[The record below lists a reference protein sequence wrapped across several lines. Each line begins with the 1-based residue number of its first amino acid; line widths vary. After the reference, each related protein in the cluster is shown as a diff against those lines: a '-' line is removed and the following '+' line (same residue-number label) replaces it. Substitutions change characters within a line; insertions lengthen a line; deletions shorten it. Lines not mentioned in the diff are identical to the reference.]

1 MPSVPDAST
10 KTESPSG
17 DSSSTGAFLCVCGEL
32 IRVTSS
38 VNLQCAHC
46 SRVYSHDA
54 VRRYGAE
61 TRTLE
66 ARAGFNPPTHL
77 TPREPGGPPAPDKTT
92 DVLPAG
98 SRLGHFEI
106 VSVIGRGGVGMV
118 YKALDTSL
126 NRYVALKVI
135 RTHANVNKRQEFV
148 DRLFEEA
155 RAQARINHTN
165 VVHVYYVGRE
175 GQIPYLAMELV
186 NGPTLSRQ
194 IHAGALPFERV
205 VHYAIQVTEA
215 LEHAARFDIV
225 HGDVKPSNML
235 VSGEDRLKLSDF
247 GQASRV
253 SDSAGKQGVIAG
265 TPNYIPPES
274 DYGKNLGIS
283 GDMYMLGVSF
293 FEMTF
298 GRLPYTFKGGDFRA
312 KLQVHRTASVEFPD
326 PWPAE
331 VPEGWR
337 AVLGRL
343 LAKQPEHRYPD
354 YLSLLSDLYRL
365 RPSALASASRL
376 ARGVAWVIDLT
387 LFGLL
392 QAAVWLV
399 LLGSHGALRTLG
411 ENTLFYAIL
420 VGNFFS
426 PLLAS
431 LLQAAWGTSVGKHL
445 LNLRIVDRHGQ
456 PLRRLRLGL
465 RMAAQMFPLW
475 IFGVVQ
481 ILEQDL
487 WLDDLNP
494 WLQVAAVWLVAS
506 DILVALVNPR
516 GRSLHDLLFATRVV
530 YDLKDLDLPRNAA
543 P

>member
-1 MPSVPDAST
+1 MPPPDAIT
-10 KTESPSG
+10 KTETTPG

-32 IRVTSS
+32 IRVTPSP
-38 VNLQCAHC
+38 NLKCAHC
-46 SRVYSHDA
+46 ERVYSHEA
-54 VRRYGAE
+54 VQRYGAE

-66 ARAGFNPPTHL
+66 ARGGFNSPTHL
-77 TPREPGGPPAPDKTT
+77 TPREPNGPPVPDRTS

-106 VSVIGRGGVGMV
+106 VAVIGRGGVGMV

-135 RTHANVNKRQEFV
+135 RTHANPNKRQEFV

-155 RAQARINHTN
+155 RAQARINHSN

-194 IHAGALPFERV
+194 IHAGALPFDRV
-205 VHYAIQVTEA
+205 IHYSIQVTEA

-235 VSGEDRLKLSDF
+235 VSGDERLKLSDF

-274 DYGKNLGIS
+274 DYGKTLGIM

-298 GRLPYTFKGGDFRA
+298 GRLPYTFKGADFRA
-312 KLQVHRTASVEFPD
+312 KLQTHRDAPVEFPD
-326 PWPAE
+326 PWPVD
-331 VPEGWR
+331 VPERWR
-337 AVLGRL
+337 SVLERL
-343 LAKQPEHRYPD
+343 LAKKPDQRYPD
-354 YLSLLSDLYRL
+354 YLSLLADLHRL
-365 RPSALASASRL
+365 KPSALPSASRL
-376 ARGVAWVIDLT
+376 ARGVAWLIDLT
-387 LFGLL
+387 LIGLL
-392 QAAVWLV
+392 QALIWIV
-399 LLGSHGALRTLG
+399 LLSTHSGLRHLG
-411 ENTLFYAIL
+411 DDAMIYAIL
-420 VGNFFS
+420 AGNFFA

-431 LLQAAWGTSVGKHL
+431 LLQSAWGTSVGKHL
-445 LNLRIVDRHGQ
+445 LNLRLVDRHGQ
-456 PLRRLRLGL
+456 PLRRWRLGL
-465 RMAAQMFPLW
+465 RMAAQMLPLW
-475 IFGVVQ
+475 VFGIVQ
-481 ILEQDL
+481 VLEHFWPDY
-487 WLDDLNP
+487 LDP
-494 WLQVAAVWLVAS
+494 WVQVAAIWLIAS

-516 GRSLHDLLFATRVV
+516 GRSLHDLFFATRVV
-530 YDLKDLDLPRNAA
+530 YDFQELEFPRPA
-543 P
+543 PK